1 MSLVKSVVNTSIKGM
16 TRILCRV
23 DTRELASVPEQ
34 GPLLLVANHINFL
47 DAPVVYTHLLPR
59 PMTGFVKAE
68 TWENPAMGFLF
79 NIWGGIPIKRG
90 EVDME
95 ALNQALAALS
105 AGKIFAVAPEGT
117 RSGDGQLKRGYPG
130 ITTLAMHSQAPILPL
145 AYYGGEKFR
154 DNVRR
159 LRRTDFHIA
168 VGRPFTLEIGEEK
181 VVRHVRQAITDE
193 IMYQIAILLPPA
205 YRGEYANIEAATQKY
220 LRFIH

>member
-16 TRILCRV
+16 TRILCRI
-23 DTRELASVPEQ
+23 DTRALDLVPEQ

-79 NIWGGIPIKRG
+79 NVWEGIPIKRG
-90 EVDME
+90 EVDMA
-95 ALNQALAALS
+95 ALNQALAALR

-130 ITTLAMHSQAPILPL
+130 ITTLAIHSQAPILPL

-168 VGRPFTLEIGEEK
+168 VGRPFTIETGELK
-181 VVRHVRQAITDE
+181 AVRNVRQAITDE

-220 LRFIH
+220 LRFYN